1 MPAQNNR
8 ESRHDSDHEARATAT
23 AYARGLRGGMLLGV
37 PVLMTMEVWW
47 EAFFVP
53 SWRLILLYVLNYG
66 VLFILQHFS
75 GLHHRKT
82 VAGQARAALVALGI
96 GTIASGI
103 TLLALGVI
111 TREVH
116 LRELAGKL
124 MLESIP
130 VSIGASVAMSE
141 FGDESDVA
149 KKRQEEAG
157 YWGSMALAV
166 AGASLFGF
174 GLSIVEEPLMVA
186 MQLSWHQ
193 AILLMLLSLA
203 QVHVTV
209 YVVDFKEKKDKS
221 RPHTWKTFLSDA
233 LSTYAI
239 AVAVGAYYLWTFGN
253 LNLDVG
259 LVPVTYLLVTVG
271 FITSFGA
278 AAGELLI

>member
-1 MPAQNNR
+1 MAENSQQ
-8 ESRHDSDHEARATAT
+8 STAKSDDEVRATAV
-23 AYARGLRGGMLLGV
+23 AYARGLMGGMLLGV

-47 EAFFVP
+47 EGFFVP

-96 GTIASGI
+96 GILASAI
-103 TLLALGVI
+103 TLLALGVL
-111 TREVH
+111 TSE
-116 LRELAGKL
+116 LRIKDLVGKL
-124 MLESIP
+124 LLESIP
-130 VSIGASVAMSE
+130 VSIGASIAMSE
-141 FGDESDVA
+141 FGDEHKVT
-149 KKRQEEAG
+149 KQRQEEAG
-157 YWGSMALAV
+157 YWGSMALAI

-174 GLSIVEEPLMVA
+174 GMAAVEEPRMVA

-193 AILLMLLSLA
+193 AILLMLISLL

-209 YVVDFKEKKDKS
+209 YVVDFKQKKNRS
-221 RPHTWKTFLSDA
+221 RPHTWKNFLSEA
-233 LSTYAI
+233 LSTYGV
-239 AVAVGAYYLWTFGN
+239 AVGVGAYYLWTFGN
-253 LNLDVG
+253 LNLAMG
-259 LVPVTYLLVTVG
+259 LVPATYLLVTVA

>member
-1 MPAQNNR
+1 MSSKSETSHEANGG
-8 ESRHDSDHEARATAT
+8 SEARATAV
-23 AYARGLRGGMLLGV
+23 AYARGLMGGMLLGV

-53 SWRLILLYVLNYG
+53 SWRLMLLYVLNFG

-82 VAGQARAALVALGI
+82 ISGQARAALVALGI
-96 GTIASGI
+96 GTIASAI
-103 TLLALGVI
+103 TLLALGVL
-111 TREVH
+111 TGEVQ
-116 LRELAGKL
+116 LRDLVGKL

-141 FGDESDVA
+141 FGAESHVA
-149 KKRQEEAG
+149 EKRQEQAG

-174 GLSIVEEPLMVA
+174 GISAVEEPRMIA

-193 AILLMLLSLA
+193 ALLLMLLSLL

-221 RPHTWKTFLSDA
+221 RPHNWKNFLSEA
-233 LSTYAI
+233 LSTYAV
-239 AVAVGAYYLWTFGN
+239 AVGVGAYYLWTFGN
-253 LNLDVG
+253 LNLNSG
-259 LVPVTYLLVTVG
+259 LVPSTYLLVTIAFV
-271 FITSFGA
+271 TSFGA